1 MESEWLIVLSAEARL
16 AWVQLLCYTK
26 THGLAGRVKVKPTA
40 VFARQSYLGEESVE
54 QMIRAAKADGAL
66 EESDGDW
73 VITGWGKHQGDET
86 GAQRQK
92 RYREARNKTS
102 EVFARDGYR
111 CVACGSVDDL
121 CVDHIIPVSRGGDTV
136 LSNLQTLCGTCN
148 RKKGNRANSD
158 ANNALRRDSNV
169 KEKRGEENRDIPTC
183 SPSLRKERQTG
194 SHFKKPTAEEVAEYA
209 KEIELPMSEA
219 RGFFDYQESKGW
231 IVGKVSMKDW
241 RASLRTWKGNW
252 LKMETRKPTSKPS
265 FNEDDW
271 EPSGEVLS

>member
-1 MESEWLIVLSAEARL
+1 MSSRWVKLNASWMESEWLIVLSAEARL

-73 VITGWGKHQGDET
+73 LITGWGKHQGDET
-86 GAQRQK
+86 AAERMRRLRAKKEREDAESADAQVQTGPNVTGVT
-92 RYREARNKTS
+92 RNKAN
-102 EVFARDGYR
+102 V
-111 CVACGSVDDL
+111 
-121 CVDHIIPVSRGGDTV
+121 TV
-136 LSNLQTLCGTCN
+136 E
-148 RKKGNRANSD
+148 
-158 ANNALRRDSNV
+158 
-169 KEKRGEENRDIPTC
+169 EKRGEEKRDIPTC
-183 SPSLRKERQTG
+183 SPSLRKGRQTG
-194 SHFKKPTAEEVAEYA
+194 SKFKKPTAEEVAGYA

-231 IVGKVSMKDW
+231 VVGRVSMKDW

-252 LKMETRKPTSKPS
+252 LKGMGNTGTSTGYTGPKLRK
-265 FNEDDW
+265 
-271 EPSGEVLS
+271 EVRD